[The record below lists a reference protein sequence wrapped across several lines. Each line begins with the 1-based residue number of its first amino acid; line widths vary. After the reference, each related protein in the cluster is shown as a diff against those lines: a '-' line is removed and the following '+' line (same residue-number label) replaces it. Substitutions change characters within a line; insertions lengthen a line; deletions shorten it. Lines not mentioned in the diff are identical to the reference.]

1 MEDDFLDFITPST
14 LRSNI
19 KESLSYV
26 GFLYTLSETIDTV
39 YKDETIRTIV
49 LYNSAV
55 VEALLLFRAKK
66 RKIKFPEEKFTYTHS
81 IPKIF
86 QQDKKNIIL
95 ALHTTTE
102 KPENRVWFRDLVRE
116 QKDFL
121 GKKLSQNIIEMYDI
135 RNTFHLSKKRS
146 GLDSKKVES
155 SSKLVLDVIK
165 KLHREFVT

>member
-1 MEDDFLDFITPST
+1 MADDFLDFITPST

-66 RKIKFPEEKFTYTHS
+66 RKIKFPEEKFTLLT
-81 IPKIF
+81 
-86 QQDKKNIIL
+86 
-95 ALHTTTE
+95 
-102 KPENRVWFRDLVRE
+102 RFR
-116 QKDFL
+116 KF
-121 GKKLSQNIIEMYDI
+121 
-135 RNTFHLSKKRS
+135 
-146 GLDSKKVES
+146 
-155 SSKLVLDVIK
+155 SSKTKRI
-165 KLHREFVT
+165 

>member
-66 RKIKFPEEKFTYTHS
+66 RKIKFPEEKLL
-81 IPKIF
+81 
-86 QQDKKNIIL
+86 IL
-95 ALHTTTE
+95 T
-102 KPENRVWFRDLVRE
+102 RFR
-116 QKDFL
+116 KF
-121 GKKLSQNIIEMYDI
+121 
-135 RNTFHLSKKRS
+135 
-146 GLDSKKVES
+146 
-155 SSKLVLDVIK
+155 SSKTKRI
-165 KLHREFVT
+165 